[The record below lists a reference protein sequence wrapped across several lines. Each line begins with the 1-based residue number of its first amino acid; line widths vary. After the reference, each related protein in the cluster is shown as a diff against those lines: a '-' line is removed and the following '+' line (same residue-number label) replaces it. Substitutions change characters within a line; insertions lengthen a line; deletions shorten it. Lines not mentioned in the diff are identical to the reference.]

1 MRSSP
6 SAQTRTWTKI
16 CGVRDAQSALNAVKA
31 GADAIGLNFV
41 RWSKRYVTAEQAL
54 AIANEVRG
62 TVELVGVVEDASLEQ
77 AGSLREQLGLDR
89 IQFHFGATGPNG
101 LKLPDWA
108 YIAVGVA
115 SPDDIHAIENLPGSV
130 LLVDACVAGRSG
142 GTGTTYDWSWVVDL
156 ARRRQIILA
165 GGLTP
170 ANVGEAVARVSPWG
184 VDVASGVE
192 FAGRPGSK
200 DPNLVSEFIRN
211 ARALR

>member
-1 MRSSP
+1 MRSTP
-6 SAQTRTWTKI
+6 SAQSRTWTKI
-16 CGVRDAQSALNAVKA
+16 CGVRDAQSARVAVNA

-41 RWSKRYVTAEQAL
+41 RWSKRHITAEQAL

-62 TVELVGVVEDASLEQ
+62 AVELVGVVEGVTLEQ
-77 AGSLREQLGLDR
+77 ARLLREQLGLDR
-89 IQFHFGATGPNG
+89 IQFHFGAVRPNDP
-101 LKLPDWA
+101 KLPDWA

-115 SPDDIHAIENLPGSV
+115 APDDIHTIENLPGSV

-142 GTGTTYDWSWVVDL
+142 GTGTTYDWTWVVDL
-156 ARRRQIILA
+156 ARCRRIILA

-170 ANVGEAVARVSPWG
+170 ANVSEAVARVNPWG

-192 FAGRPGSK
+192 FAGRPGWK

-211 ARALR
+211 VRASG